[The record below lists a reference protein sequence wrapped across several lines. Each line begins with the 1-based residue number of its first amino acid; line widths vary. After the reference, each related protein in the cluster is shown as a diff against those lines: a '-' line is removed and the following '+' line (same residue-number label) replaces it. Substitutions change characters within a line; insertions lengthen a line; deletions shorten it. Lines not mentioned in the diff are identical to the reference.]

1 MTDSIEEDL
10 DLVLDDDW
18 DFEPGE
24 DIGCPHPSVLLR
36 MHVARSCPRLK
47 ILLRRPPTPDS
58 FTSEIGVVAG
68 GGADS

>member
-36 MHVARSCPRLK
+36 MLC
-47 ILLRRPPTPDS
+47 RPFVSPLENPLEKTAYP
-58 FTSEIGVVAG
+58 
-68 GGADS
+68 